1 MNKIGLCCISE
12 MLKKDKISASS
23 ITKASYNKYY
33 SQNKDNANKI
43 LADRTLN
50 NIVVLRKTLQL
61 CADNNW
67 NYRIN
72 SNILLLY
79 TLPDIGIKYPDFY
92 NFTDIKREL
101 DAAKD
106 IITKHGIRCSMHP
119 DQYVVIG
126 SKNPKTVASSVA
138 ELEYHG
144 HLMDLLGLPRS
155 YHSPINIHVNCYVG
169 ESLTDIAAR
178 FKAVYDTLSDSVK
191 SRLVVECE
199 DKHNSWSVSELYNN
213 LYSDIKIPITYDS
226 HHFRLN
232 SKNTSI
238 SDAVKLCMSTWGNTI
253 PIFHFSNGKDSVND
267 NSHSDYVYD
276 IHNELF
282 EHKVDVDFEFKKKD
296 ICILDFTE
304 RYTNLVNNVN

>member
-12 MLKKDKISASS
+12 VLKENKISFSTM
-23 ITKASYNKYY
+23 TKTSYNKHY
-33 SQNKDNANKI
+33 SHNKEVANKI

-61 CADNNW
+61 CAKNNW

-79 TLPDIGIKYPDFY
+79 TLPNIEIKYPDFY
-92 NFTDIKREL
+92 NFTNIKQEL
-101 DAAKD
+101 NTIKET
-106 IITKHGIRCSMHP
+106 ISKHNIRCSMHP

-126 SKNPKTVASSVA
+126 SKNPKTVSNSIV

-144 HLMDLLGLPRS
+144 HLMDLFGLPRN
-155 YHSPINIHVNCYVG
+155 YHSPINIHINCYVG
-169 ESLTDIAAR
+169 EPLTDIAKR
-178 FKAVYDTLSDSVK
+178 FKSVYDTLSDGVK

-199 DKHNSWSVSELYNN
+199 DKPNSWSVSELYDN

-232 SKNTSI
+232 SKNTSVSTAI
-238 SDAVKLCMSTWGNTI
+238 ELCMSTWGNTI
-253 PIFHFSNGKDSVND
+253 PLFHFSNGKESIDD

-282 EHKVDVDFEFKKKD
+282 ENKVDVDFEFKKKD
-296 ICILDFTE
+296 MCIIDFTK
-304 RYTNLVNNVN
+304 RYSNLINKN